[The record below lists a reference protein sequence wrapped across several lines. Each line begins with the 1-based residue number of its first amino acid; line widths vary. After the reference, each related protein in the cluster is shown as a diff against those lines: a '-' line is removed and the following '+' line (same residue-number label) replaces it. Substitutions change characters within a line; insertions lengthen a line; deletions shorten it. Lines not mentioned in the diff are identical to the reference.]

1 MGKIAFVF
9 SGQGAQFPG
18 MGKSLYEASPA
29 ARAVFDMAETVRPDT
44 LRQCFEGPAEAL
56 NQTEN
61 TQPCLF
67 CVDLAAAKA
76 LEEAGVRPDVLAGF
90 SLGEAAALTYGDSF
104 ETMEAGFRLV
114 CKRAQA
120 MGMAAEKYPGAMA
133 AVLRLSNDTVEA
145 LCRTFQQMYPVNYNA
160 PGQLVVAGSADE
172 MDLFCTRVTEAGG
185 KALPLKVSGGFHSPF
200 MKEAAEL
207 MKTELEQLEF
217 NLPRLPVYANLTAYP
232 YEGDPKTLLYM
243 QTKSPVRWQET
254 VENMAADGVET
265 FIEVGAGK
273 TLCGLIKKII
283 KGARV
288 FSVQEAADI
297 ETVTAG
303 LESSHR
309 L

>member
-18 MGKSLYEASPA
+18 MGKSLYEASQA
-29 ARAVFDMAETVRPDT
+29 ARAVFDMAEAIRPGT
-44 LRQCFEGPAEAL
+44 LKQCFEGPAEAL
-56 NQTEN
+56 NLTEN

-67 CVDLAAAKA
+67 CIDLAAAKA
-76 LEEAGVRPDVLAGF
+76 LEEAGVKPDVLAGF
-90 SLGEAAALTYGDSF
+90 SLGETAALTYADSF
-104 ETMEAGFRLV
+104 ENMEAGFRLV

-120 MGMAAEKYPGAMA
+120 MGMAAEKHPGSMT
-133 AVLRLSNDTVEA
+133 AVLRLPNETVEA
-145 LCRTFQQMYPVNYNA
+145 LCRAFHQMYPVNYNA

-172 MDLFCTRVTEAGG
+172 MDAFFTRVTEAGG

-200 MKEAAEL
+200 MAEAAEL
-207 MKTELEQLEF
+207 VKAELEQMEF
-217 NLPRLPVYANLTAYP
+217 NLPRLPVYANLTAHP

-243 QTKSPVRWQET
+243 QTKNPVRWQET
-254 VENMAADGVET
+254 VENMAADGVDT

-288 FSVQEAADI
+288 FCVQEAAD
-297 ETVTAG
+297 
-303 LESSHR
+303 LEAVSRS
-309 L
+309 LGI

>member
-29 ARAVFDMAETVRPDT
+29 ARAVFDMAETVRPGT
-44 LRQCFEGPAEAL
+44 LKQCFEGPAEAL

-76 LEEAGVRPDVLAGF
+76 LEEAGVRPDSLAGF
-90 SLGEAAALTYGDSF
+90 SLGEMAALTYADAF
-104 ETMEAGFRLV
+104 ENTETGFRLV
-114 CKRAQA
+114 CKRAKA
-120 MGMAAEKYPGAMA
+120 MGMAAEKTPGSMT
-133 AVLRLSNDTVEA
+133 AVLRLPNDTVEA
-145 LCRTFQQMYPVNYNA
+145 LCRAFQQMYPVNYNA

-172 MDLFCTRVTEAGG
+172 MEAFCARVTEAGG

-200 MKEAAEL
+200 MAEAAEL
-207 MKTELEQLEF
+207 MKAELELMEI
-217 NLPRLPVYANLTAYP
+217 NLPRLPVYANLTAHP

-254 VENMAADGVET
+254 VETMAADGVDT

-288 FSVQEAADI
+288 FNVQEAAD
-297 ETVTAG
+297 
-303 LESSHR
+303 LEAVSGS
-309 L
+309 LDI